1 MIPRQP
7 IKSRFEKSVAVSALL
22 TFSKGDRLNMFVVL
36 IAQISL
42 GILDFAGI
50 ILIGVMG
57 SIAISGISSSEIGN
71 RVGTFLQFFGL
82 SEQTLQVQ
90 IAVVGIFSALFLI
103 AKTIVSLLVTN
114 RVFTFLSNK
123 GAQFASRLIDKLLAS
138 SLKQVQEKSV
148 QELVYTAT
156 GGVNALM
163 TGVLGGWFNL
173 IGDFALLLILG
184 LGLVLID
191 STVALFMTT
200 FFVLVAALIYKRLGK
215 QFGSLGRKQAD
226 LSIQTA
232 QNINEIVLSF
242 RENFVRDRGGYYSRK
257 FQNIEYQK
265 AKGNSRINL
274 VSMYTKYIFEIVFVL
289 TALSISAYVFLTEPV
304 TRAAALLSIF
314 LATSMR
320 VIPAVVRIQQGISRI
335 KLQTG
340 YAEAAIQLMKSMDK
354 SPGTTPSVDSIPVQ
368 HVGFSPSIE
377 INKMKFSFGSL
388 EWALFIDEIS
398 VKPGE
403 FIAFVGS
410 SGAGKTTLVDLAL
423 GLRKPNEGT
432 ILISGLEPGEAI
444 RKWPGAIAYVPQDSA
459 ILEGSI
465 LDNLALGYSK
475 ESIDESSAWEAL
487 ETSHLDGFIKN
498 LPDGLQTIV
507 GDRGTRLS
515 GGQRQR
521 LGIARAF
528 ITKPSLI
535 FLDEATSSLDGEIE
549 AAISE
554 TMLEMRGKITVVMI
568 AHRLSTVVSADR
580 IYFLKEGKVA
590 GVGTFQ
596 ELKEKNTDFARQ
608 ADIMGL

>member
-1 MIPRQP
+1 
-7 IKSRFEKSVAVSALL
+7 
-22 TFSKGDRLNMFVVL
+22 
-36 IAQISL
+36 
-42 GILDFAGI
+42 
-50 ILIGVMG
+50 
-57 SIAISGISSSEIGN
+57 
-71 RVGTFLQFFGL
+71 
-82 SEQTLQVQ
+82 
-90 IAVVGIFSALFLI
+90 
-103 AKTIVSLLVTN
+103 
-114 RVFTFLSNK
+114 
-123 GAQFASRLIDKLLAS
+123 
-138 SLKQVQEKSV
+138 
-148 QELVYTAT
+148 
-156 GGVNALM
+156 
-163 TGVLGGWFNL
+163 
-173 IGDFALLLILG
+173 
-184 LGLVLID
+184 
-191 STVALFMTT
+191 
-200 FFVLVAALIYKRLGK
+200 
-215 QFGSLGRKQAD
+215 
-226 LSIQTA
+226 
-232 QNINEIVLSF
+232 
-242 RENFVRDRGGYYSRK
+242 
-257 FQNIEYQK
+257 
-265 AKGNSRINL
+265 
-274 VSMYTKYIFEIVFVL
+274 
-289 TALSISAYVFLTEPV
+289 
-304 TRAAALLSIF
+304 
-314 LATSMR
+314 MR